1 MDTDCSQHGLSSQ
14 AIPENARTS
23 AIMFA
28 PTMPTHTDHVAR
40 TYLNYLKPEYLR
52 YYYAAKLS
60 NSVDDIDLNL
70 EDFQMRVNADRVGK
84 VVNIASRCARFISK
98 NFGGTLAAQLPEPLL
113 VDEHY

>member
-1 MDTDCSQHGLSSQ
+1 MRAHLPLCLRRRC
-14 AIPENARTS
+14 PR
-23 AIMFA
+23 
-28 PTMPTHTDHVAR
+28 HTDHVAR

-84 VVNIASRCARFISK
+84 VVNIASRCTGFISK